1 MKVMNEGHWISLK
14 VNISFLKSIE
24 VQSVLKR
31 GIYRNAA
38 KRSARFLQSPQARSE
53 NGRLFIFKLHIRLQV
68 GTARTRVS
76 ALRPTSLPR
85 RRGIFQLGML
95 LPEFAGYR
103 AERNACGLRE
113 IRSRPFSLGG
123 GVIRSADDALS
134 RRHRRISCV
143 FRMTRKLIALRLIAD
158 SWHAA
163 VLRKRRGGGKQA
175 EQEHGLFHC
184 RVSRLRRKRGIIRGQ
199 RGGCWL
205 LQSE

>member
-1 MKVMNEGHWISLK
+1 MRRSRA
-14 VNISFLKSIE
+14 
-24 VQSVLKR
+24 R
-31 GIYRNAA
+31 GFCSRPKPAQKTAGLSPLNCTSDC
-38 KRSARFLQSPQARSE
+38 RS
-53 NGRLFIFKLHIRLQV
+53 RLRGQEC
-68 GTARTRVS
+68 
-76 ALRPTSLPR
+76 PR
-85 RRGIFQLGML
+85 HTLLVYPDGAGFFQLGML

-143 FRMTRKLIALRLIAD
+143 FRMTRKLVALRLIAD

-184 RVSRLRRKRGIIRGQ
+184 RVSRLRRKRGIIHEQ